1 MDKLTREEVEHVA
14 DLAKLALTEE
24 EIEKYRVELKQLIDD
39 IDKVKGIK
47 NYDED
52 FLIAP
57 FSRDTELRSDEK
69 GEMLDYKVVMENV
82 PHKSGNFVEVPV
94 MLNE

>member
-39 IDKVKGIK
+39 IDKVKEIK

-57 FSRDTELRSDEK
+57 FSRDAELRSDEK
-69 GEMLDYKVVMENV
+69 GEMFDYKVAMENV

>member
-24 EIEKYRVELKQLIDD
+24 KYRVELKQLIDD
-39 IDKVKGIK
+39 IDKVKDIK

-57 FSRDTELRSDEK
+57 FSRDAELRSDEK
-69 GEMLDYKVVMENV
+69 GEMLDYKVAMENV

>member
-39 IDKVKGIK
+39 IDKVKDIK

-57 FSRDTELRSDEK
+57 FSRDAELRSDEK
-69 GEMLDYKVVMENV
+69 GEMFDYKVAMENV

>member
-24 EIEKYRVELKQLIDD
+24 EIEKYRVELKQLIDY
-39 IDKVKGIK
+39 IDKVKDIK
-47 NYDED
+47 IYDED

-57 FSRDTELRSDEK
+57 FS
-69 GEMLDYKVVMENV
+69 
-82 PHKSGNFVEVPV
+82 
-94 MLNE
+94 

>member
-39 IDKVKGIK
+39 IDKVKDIK

-57 FSRDTELRSDEK
+57 FSILDRYTRSIPT
-69 GEMLDYKVVMENV
+69 LYKRLT
-82 PHKSGNFVEVPV
+82 K
-94 MLNE
+94 

>member
-39 IDKVKGIK
+39 IDKVKDIK

-57 FSRDTELRSDEK
+57 FSRDAELRSDEK
-69 GEMLDYKVVMENV
+69 DEMLDYKVAMENV

>member
-1 MDKLTREEVEHVA
+1 MDKLTRKEVEHVA

-39 IDKVKGIK
+39 IDKVKDIK

-57 FSRDTELRSDEK
+57 FSRDAELRSDEK
-69 GEMLDYKVVMENV
+69 GEMLDYKVAMENV